1 MAFTYTDRNEKVVLA
16 SFGPFTAT
24 VTENVVTGDLLT
36 WYQTDATSA
45 LELADQSS
53 GKFASAVALQ
63 EILAGESGEC
73 ALAATLK
80 APVSIATGGIAT
92 QAYFGA
98 ETDFYGVPLFI
109 GESGK
114 ASSSVGAT
122 SGQVV
127 GYNINRFTIMLA
139 PLGAVTGINGDFT
152 TLAASGNVSY
162 GDPTDASSSTT
173 GGVVIT
179 GGVGI
184 AKKLFIGTDFDI
196 AGTLTVDGTTAIVG
210 LAPITD
216 PGNGGAISV
225 LRSGYCPLVTA
236 GAETRT
242 IADPSAV
249 GMILMLSLKTDG
261 GDCVITF
268 ASPINQSPKSIAT
281 FNTVGESMMLMSVED
296 GSDIEWR
303 ECYNDD
309 VVLS

>member
-16 SFGPFTAT
+16 SFGRFRA
-24 VTENVVTGDLLT
+24 VVKENVVTGDLLT
-36 WYQTDATSA
+36 WYQTDAVSA

-53 GKFASAVALQ
+53 GKFASAVALE
-63 EILAGESGEC
+63 EILAGEEGAC
-73 ALAATLK
+73 AVAATLK
-80 APVSIATGGIAT
+80 APTTIATGGIVT
-92 QAYFGA
+92 QVYFSA
-98 ETDFYGVPLFI
+98 SADFYGVALFI

-114 ASSSVGAT
+114 AASAVGAR

-127 GYNINRFTIMLA
+127 GHNINRFTIMLD
-139 PLGAVTGINGDFT
+139 PLGGVTGLAGEFT

-179 GGVGI
+179 GGLGI

-196 AGTLTVDGTTAIVG
+196 AGTLTVDGTTTIVG

-216 PGNGGAISV
+216 PGDAGAISV
-225 LRSGYCPLVTA
+225 LRSGYVPLVTA
-236 GAETRT
+236 AAETRT
-242 IADPSAV
+242 VADPSAV

-268 ASPINQSPKSIAT
+268 ASPIDQSPKTIAT
-281 FNTVGESMMLMSVED
+281 FNTVGESMMLMAVED

-303 ECYNDD
+303 VCYVDD
-309 VVLS
+309 VILS